1 MKRST
6 LQKQHAT
13 ALRGARSCFLEGAP
27 FLRYTLITK
36 LAGVGKLLR
45 LRGARNHF
53 PEGSIFFYPNLAS

>member
-45 LRGARNHF
+45 LRGARSHF
-53 PEGSIFFYPNLAS
+53 PEGSIFFLSKFS

>member
-45 LRGARNHF
+45 LRGARRHF
-53 PEGSIFFYPNLAS
+53 PEGSIFFLSKFS

>member
-45 LRGARNHF
+45 YAEPEVIFRRGL
-53 PEGSIFFYPNLAS
+53 SFFYLNLVD

>member
-27 FLRYTLITK
+27 FLRYILITK
-36 LAGVGKLLR
+36 LAGLGKLLR
-45 LRGARNHF
+45 LRGARSRF
-53 PEGSIFFYPNLAS
+53 RTGGIPFYAIF

>member
-36 LAGVGKLLR
+36 LAGVGKLLLFAEPEIIFR
-45 LRGARNHF
+45 RGL
-53 PEGSIFFYPNLAS
+53 SFFYLNLVD

>member
-13 ALRGARSCFLEGAP
+13 ALRGARSCLLEGAP

-53 PEGSIFFYPNLAS
+53 PEGSIFFLSKFS

>member
-36 LAGVGKLLR
+36 LAGEGKLLR
-45 LRGARNHF
+45 RNHF
-53 PEGSIFFYPNLAS
+53 PEGPIFFYPNLAS

>member
-45 LRGARNHF
+45 LRGAQNHF
-53 PEGSIFFYPNLAS
+53 PEGTIFFLSKFS

>member
-13 ALRGARSCFLEGAP
+13 ALRGARSCFLEGTP

-53 PEGSIFFYPNLAS
+53 PEGSIFSI

>member
-13 ALRGARSCFLEGAP
+13 ALHGARSCFLEGAP

-45 LRGARNHF
+45 FASRHHF
-53 PEGSIFFYPNLAS
+53 PEGSIFFLSKFS